1 MSLLPQF
8 AGSYVDAFVGGLLYG
23 LVFCTSSCLP
33 FVASYIAGVGAG
45 FRKGLAITAIF
56 NSGRIAA
63 YALIGAVIG
72 IFKVFVS
79 DRFLAQFQ
87 IYSSVAFSGVTIG
100 LGAIMLMRIKSVDK
114 GCNVDTRKNIDKV
127 GIGGKFDFGA
137 FSLGFS
143 RGLILCPPLFALLAY
158 AVTFASPV
166 DSFLLAVLFGLGT
179 AVSPII
185 VLGGATGWLLKKA
198 PLFRRWIAIAGALV
212 LIVLGVST
220 LINSILV
227 TKA

>member
-33 FVASYIAGVGAG
+33 YVASYIAGIGAG
-45 FRKGLAITAIF
+45 FRKGVAVTVIF

-63 YALIGAVIG
+63 YALIGAAIG

-79 DRFLAQFQ
+79 DRFLTSFQ
-87 IYSSVAFSGVTIG
+87 TYSSFAFAVVTMAI
-100 LGAIMLMRIKSVDK
+100 GAIILFRIKSNNNNCHVK
-114 GCNVDTRKNIDKV
+114 TNEKLGSIKSGR
-127 GIGGKFDFGA
+127 FDFGA

-158 AVTFASPV
+158 AVSFATPV
-166 DSFLLAVLFGLGT
+166 DSFFLAILFGLGT
-179 AVSPII
+179 ALSPML

-198 PLFRRWIAIAGALV
+198 PLFRKWISLAGGSI
-212 LIVLGVST
+212 LIVLGIIT

-227 TKA
+227 TKL